1 MSRETE
7 NLLKKFT
14 EYIGDK
20 DLSEAELQQ
29 ALNEFFDLE
38 NKDREESLDYL
49 EMAYQAENEDLALE
63 FAMKALETDKDC
75 LDAEILLIQLS
86 SDGPEDVKIEYE
98 ALIKKTE
105 DCFKEEGLLDKENIG
120 SFWGILETRPYMRL
134 RYAYLM
140 LLITMGKFTKAISEC
155 EDLLSLSEND
165 NLGIRYILIGL
176 YALYEDEKRAMK
188 LYKKHQEGTMGI
200 LLPMVAMYYKIDNYV
215 KAEKYLVQLSEAYSS
230 LRDFFLNLDEYDEA
244 TMNEIAEAGVY
255 AHDSKEEIIITL
267 SQNPYLYSTT
277 GTFFMWIIEKL
288 LEMEK

>member
-140 LLITMGKFTKAISEC
+140 L
-155 EDLLSLSEND
+155 
-165 NLGIRYILIGL
+165 
-176 YALYEDEKRAMK
+176 
-188 LYKKHQEGTMGI
+188 
-200 LLPMVAMYYKIDNYV
+200 
-215 KAEKYLVQLSEAYSS
+215 
-230 LRDFFLNLDEYDEA
+230 
-244 TMNEIAEAGVY
+244 
-255 AHDSKEEIIITL
+255 
-267 SQNPYLYSTT
+267 
-277 GTFFMWIIEKL
+277 
-288 LEMEK
+288 